1 MNPPDE
7 PLHEY
12 FQRTRERDHAAAPAF
27 AAMSA
32 TARREIASAE
42 RRSFSPWWL
51 VPAAAAIL
59 LGVISFRPSSETDGA
74 YSRRLAALTTEW
86 ETPSFSPTFAA
97 APLPTDSLPNAF
109 TEN

>member
-12 FQRTRERDHAAAPAF
+12 FQRQREHDHAETPVF

-32 TARREIASAE
+32 TARRAAVSAE
-42 RRSFSPWWL
+42 RGSFSPWWL
-51 VPAAAAIL
+51 VPVAAAIL
-59 LGVISFRPSSETDGA
+59 LGVISIRPRSEVDGV
-74 YSRRLAALTTEW
+74 YSQRLAALSTEW
-86 ETPSFSPTFAA
+86 ETPSFSPAFAA

>member
-12 FQRTRERDHAAAPAF
+12 FQRQRERDHVAAPTF
-27 AAMSA
+27 ATMSA
-32 TARREIASAE
+32 TARREAASTE

-59 LGVISFRPSSETDGA
+59 LGMISVRPRSEPDGV
-74 YSRRLAALTTEW
+74 YSQRLAALSTEW
-86 ETPSFSPTFAA
+86 EPPSFSPTFAA
-97 APLPTDSLPNAF
+97 ALLPTDSLPNAF

>member
-7 PLHEY
+7 PLQEY
-12 FQRTRERDHAAAPAF
+12 FQRQRERDHAEAPAF

-32 TARREIASAE
+32 TARRAAVSAE

-51 VPAAAAIL
+51 VPATAAIL
-59 LGVISFRPSSETDGA
+59 FGVISVRPRSEVDGV
-74 YSRRLAALTTEW
+74 YSQRLAALSTEW

-97 APLPTDSLPNAF
+97 APLPTDFLPHAF

>member
-12 FQRTRERDHAAAPAF
+12 FQRQRERDHAAAPAF
-27 AAMSA
+27 ASMSA
-32 TARREIASAE
+32 TARREVASTE

-59 LGVISFRPSSETDGA
+59 LGVISLRPSSETDGA
-74 YSRRLAALTTEW
+74 YSRRLAALSTEW
-86 ETPSFSPTFAA
+86 ETPSFSPTFSA